1 MKKTNHHW
9 EMCICSK
16 KHVTSSTKSYPS
28 LAPKLTPSPLG
39 NKLHSDTGWSVCRGD
54 IAATCWSCSAPF
66 SSSSPTDTGVIENT
80 CTRCSATCKIK
91 YQRQRASA
99 VLESC
104 KAVKWNHQ
112 GHPGTWVGA
121 KVSGIRWECCHK
133 RARYSGCSHSCQQQL
148 KTASG
153 NLTGQE
159 AAKMDQNVQT
169 GQDREARRS

>member
-104 KAVKWNHQ
+104 NAVKWNHQ
-112 GHPGTWVGA
+112 GHPRHLSGSQGKWNKMGVLPQKGSILRVFTFLSAATQNSVWQPDGTRSCKDG
-121 KVSGIRWECCHK
+121 SEC
-133 RARYSGCSHSCQQQL
+133 ADW
-148 KTASG
+148 A
-153 NLTGQE
+153 GQ
-159 AAKMDQNVQT
+159 
-169 GQDREARRS
+169 RS